1 MSFQT
6 GLSGLNASSKNLDVI
21 GNNIANANTIGA
33 KSARAE
39 FTDLVASNVG
49 AGTGA
54 GNGNGGIGVAIATV
68 SQQFKQGNVSL
79 TGNNMDLAIDGNGF
93 FQVKQIDG
101 STAYTRD
108 GQFKLDSVGNILTNT
123 GAKLLGFPTDLLGNA
138 TSVTPQPLVVPTG
151 APIPA
156 SATSIIAAEFNV
168 NASSPIAA
176 SAVPPTPYTT
186 YGTSLTAYDA
196 QGIAIPVSLYFVKT
210 ASNSWN
216 VYTGDPAAP
225 TSTPVLTTM
234 TFSSSGALTAP
245 ATPQPLVV
253 AAVAGVHGTVNATLD
268 LSKATQFGTNFAVT
282 NLTQNGYT
290 AGSLTGFNINEKG
303 VITTRY
309 SNGQTQARGQV
320 LLADFRNAQGL
331 KPLGSGTWVETNT
344 SGQPVLGPPGVGSL
358 GGLRSGALEDSNVDL
373 TAELVNMMT
382 AQRNYQANAQTI
394 KTQDQAMQTL
404 VNLR

>member
-33 KSARAE
+33 KSSRAE
-39 FTDLVASNVG
+39 FTDLVAATIGS
-49 AGTGA
+49 
-54 GNGNGGIGVAIATV
+54 GNASGNAGIGVAVATV
-68 SQQFKQGNVSL
+68 SQQFTQGNINL
-79 TGNNMDLAIDGNGF
+79 TGNNMDLAINGNGF
-93 FQVKQIDG
+93 FQVKQMDG

-108 GQFKLDSVGNILTNT
+108 GQFKLDSLGNILTNT
-123 GAKLLGFPTDLLGNA
+123 GAKVLGLPTDLLGN
-138 TSVTPQPLVVPTG
+138 TTGVTPQPLTVPTG

-156 SATSIIAAEFNV
+156 NATTTVAAEFNV
-168 NASSPIAA
+168 NASSPVAA
-176 SAVPPTPYTT
+176 TAVPPTPYTT
-186 YGTSLTAYDA
+186 YGTSLTGYDA
-196 QGIAIPVSLYFVKT
+196 QGIAVPVSLYFVKT

-225 TSTPVLTTM
+225 TSTPALTTM
-234 TFSSSGALTAP
+234 TFNSSGALTLP
-245 ATPQPLVV
+245 ATPQPLTV
-253 AAVAGVHGTVNATLD
+253 AAVAGVHGGFNATLD
-268 LSKATQFGTNFAVT
+268 LSKVTQFGTNFAVT

-290 AGSLTGFNINEKG
+290 TGSLTGFNIHDRG

-320 LLADFRNAQGL
+320 VLADFRNAQGL
-331 KPLGSGTWVETNT
+331 KPVGSGNWVETSN
-344 SGQPVLGPPGVGSL
+344 SGQPVLGPPGLGSL
-358 GGLRSGALEDSNVDL
+358 GTLRSGALEDSNVDL

>member
-6 GLSGLNASSKNLDVI
+6 GLSGLNASSKSLDVI
-21 GNNIANANTIGA
+21 GNNIANANTVGA

-39 FTDLVASNVG
+39 FTDLVASNIG
-49 AGTGA
+49 AGTS
-54 GNGNGGIGVAIATV
+54 NSGIGVAITTV
-68 SQQFKQGNVSL
+68 SQQFKQGNVTL
-79 TGNNMDLAIDGNGF
+79 TGNNLDMAIDGNGF
-93 FQVKQIDG
+93 FQVKQTDG

-108 GQFKLDSVGNILTNT
+108 GQFKLDSLGNILTNT
-123 GAKLLGFPTDLLGNA
+123 GAKLLGFSTDLLGNA
-138 TSVTPQPLVVPTG
+138 TSVTPLPLKVPTG

-156 SATSIIAAEFNV
+156 NATKLIAAEFNV

-176 SAVPPTPYTT
+176 SAVPPTAYTT

-196 QGIAIPVSLYFVKT
+196 QGIAVPVSLYFVKT

-225 TSTPVLTTM
+225 TSTPALTTM
-234 TFSSSGALTAP
+234 TFDASGALSLP

-253 AAVAGVHGTVNATLD
+253 AAVAGVHGAVNATLD
-268 LSKATQFGTNFAVT
+268 LSKATQYGTSFAVT
-282 NLTQNGYT
+282 NLTQDGYT
-290 AGSLTGFNINEKG
+290 SGSLTGFNINEKG

-320 LLADFRNAQGL
+320 LIADFRNTQGL
-331 KPLGSGTWVETNT
+331 KPLGSGTWSETIT
-344 SGQPVLGPPGVGSL
+344 SGQALLGAPGQGSL